1 MNQCLSYPT
10 SSTFGRVTG
19 LCNRPLT
26 KKDAYLPDD
35 DRLEIVPGI
44 DLTGSVDA
52 VAEQLKAK
60 VKAVETVDV
69 VFFCG
74 EFTLVSVM
82 HEFLN
87 FSSNM
92 PQHTFRQTISSP

>member
-10 SSTFGRVTG
+10 PSTFQRVTG

-35 DRLEIVPGI
+35 NRLEIVPGI

-60 VKAVETVDV
+60 VKDIETVGI

-74 EFTLVSVM
+74 ELTL
-82 HEFLN
+82 
-87 FSSNM
+87 
-92 PQHTFRQTISSP
+92 